1 MPGENPTPTTNCKED
16 RKPVI
21 PSYIVGVPC
30 KKLKYEKRIAKISNI
45 LCRLGYLAY
54 NYNTTADQLIDE
66 GTHSE
71 LK

>member
-21 PSYIVGVPC
+21 PSYIVGVPW
-30 KKLKYEKRIAKISNI
+30 
-45 LCRLGYLAY
+45 YLAY
-54 NYNTTADQLIDE
+54 NYNTTADQLLDE